1 MLLSEILWDFFQNL
15 AQPFPLFF
23 LAINFLAI
31 NFISVHVSN
40 MANSYMESLTKIF
53 FNEV

>member
-15 AQPFPLFF
+15 AQPFPL
-23 LAINFLAI
+23 IFLAI
-31 NFISVHVSN
+31 NFILVHVSN